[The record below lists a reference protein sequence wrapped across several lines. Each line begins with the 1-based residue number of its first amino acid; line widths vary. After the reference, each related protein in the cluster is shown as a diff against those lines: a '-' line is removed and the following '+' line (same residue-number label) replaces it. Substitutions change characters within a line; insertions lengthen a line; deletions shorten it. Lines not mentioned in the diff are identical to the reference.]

1 MSRGRWAAAGELPW
15 ERNLFGA
22 ASSAVRLGD
31 GQVLIAGGGDDR
43 LKAEDGTALFDPR
56 SGAWTGAAPL
66 REARRMH
73 STTLLADGRVLV
85 AGGSGG
91 SAAYPVQALDSA
103 EVYDPDER
111 RWSDGGRMGQGRCG
125 HSATLL
131 PDGRVLVAGGTAARS
146 PDSERSLVS
155 AEVFDP
161 ESGRW
166 SPTAPMLD
174 ARSFHPAVAL
184 PGGAVLVAGGWAATR
199 RDWRG
204 GAGLAY
210 CERYDPAT
218 GRWTP
223 TGGFVAAR
231 TGHRLTPLADGTVL
245 ATGGGDPDAGAQ
257 GRPDPYSRATAE
269 RYDPATG
276 TWSREAD
283 MPCGRALH
291 QAVRLPTGEVLV
303 VGGTGDTLGEAGYRS
318 AARYDPRF
326 GTWSAEPGMAV
337 GRVDFAATVLAD
349 GRVLVAG
356 GAVRTGPATPSGSY
370 LRLTRTSELFTV

>member
-1 MSRGRWAAAGELPW
+1 MSRGRWAPAGELPW

-22 ASSAVRLGD
+22 ASSAVRLAD
-31 GQVLIAGGGDDR
+31 GRVLIAGGGDDR
-43 LKAEDGTALFDPR
+43 LAAQDGTALFDPR
-56 SGAWTGAAPL
+56 SAAWTGAAPL

-91 SAAYPVQALDSA
+91 PQSYPDRALATA
-103 EVYDPDER
+103 EVYDPVR
-111 RWSDGGRMGQGRCG
+111 RSWSDGGRMAQARCG

-146 PDSERSLVS
+146 PDSERSLAS
-155 AEVFDP
+155 AELFDP
-161 ESGRW
+161 KSGRW
-166 SPTAPMLD
+166 TPTGPMLD
-174 ARSFHPAVAL
+174 ARSFHPSASL
-184 PGGAVLVAGGWAATR
+184 PDGTVLVAGGWAATR

-223 TGGFVAAR
+223 TGGFAAAR
-231 TGHRLTPLADGTVL
+231 SGHRLTALADGTVL
-245 ATGGGDPDAGAQ
+245 ATGGGDPDAGSQ

-276 TWSREAD
+276 SWSREAD

-291 QAVRLPTGEVLV
+291 EAVRLPTGEVLV
-303 VGGTGDTLGEAGYRS
+303 VGGTNDALGDAGYRS

-326 GTWSAEPGMAV
+326 GTWSEEPGMAV
-337 GRVDFAATVLAD
+337 GRADFAAALLAD
-349 GRVLVAG
+349 GRVLVVG
-356 GAVRTGPATPSGSY
+356 GTERTGPATPSGSY
-370 LRLTRTSELFTV
+370 LRLTRTSELFTT